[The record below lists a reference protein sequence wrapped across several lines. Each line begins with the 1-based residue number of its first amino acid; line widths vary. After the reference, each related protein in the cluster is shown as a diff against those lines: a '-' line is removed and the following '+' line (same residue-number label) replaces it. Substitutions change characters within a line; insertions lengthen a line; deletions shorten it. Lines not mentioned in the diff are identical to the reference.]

1 MPSAGNEWIQLKN
14 SLFNCNASN
23 ALPSFL
29 MGFTP
34 ASKSASIDH
43 HPLLRLLW
51 QTAEGNNDSG
61 VFVVSEIGTAERQ
74 SLHLLKS
81 TKKSPNL

>member
-29 MGFTP
+29 MGFTS
-34 ASKSASIDH
+34 ASKSASADRPH
-43 HPLLRLLW
+43 CY
-51 QTAEGNNDSG
+51 GSSG
-61 VFVVSEIGTAERQ
+61 KRPRETTTREF
-74 SLHLLKS
+74 SL
-81 TKKSPNL
+81 SPKTGLPNANP